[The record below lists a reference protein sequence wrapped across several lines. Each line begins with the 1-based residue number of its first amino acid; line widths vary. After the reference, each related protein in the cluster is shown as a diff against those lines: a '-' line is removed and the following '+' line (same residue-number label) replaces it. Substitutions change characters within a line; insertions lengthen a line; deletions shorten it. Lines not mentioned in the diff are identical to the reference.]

1 MLVASLR
8 NRNRER
14 VRKPS
19 CVQSPPRTVN
29 NSETRISMT
38 PLAKQRECHRSIPK
52 RVFET
57 PAPGACEAMP
67 QRKRPR
73 IVLADDDEQVGA
85 AVSRML
91 LFSCDV
97 IGCVRDAD
105 TLLETVMQLRPD
117 VVLLDFSLPGR
128 LNALQACRLMQAMTP
143 QVRTVAFTADND
155 AELRRAAY
163 EAGASGFVWKMQLA
177 TDLLPAIQ
185 AAVDGTSRHRKDNS
199 V

>member
-1 MLVASLR
+1 
-8 NRNRER
+8 
-14 VRKPS
+14 
-19 CVQSPPRTVN
+19 
-29 NSETRISMT
+29 
-38 PLAKQRECHRSIPK
+38 
-52 RVFET
+52 
-57 PAPGACEAMP
+57 MP

-73 IVLADDDEQVGA
+73 ILLGDDNEQVGA

-91 LFSCDV
+91 SSSCDV

-117 VVLLDFSLPGR
+117 VVLLDFSLRGR
-128 LNALQACRLMQAMTP
+128 LNALEACRLMQAMTP

-155 AELRRAAY
+155 PELRRAAH
-163 EAGASGFVWKMQLA
+163 EAGASGFVWKMQVA

-185 AAVDGTSRHRKDNS
+185 AAVDGTSRPSKDNS